1 MTRVVSTLLRLA
13 QLLLPVLF
21 PSWRFFR
28 EVAESPRIE
37 LRGPDGRWTD
47 LTARPSHLPPGAY
60 LRRLFWNRR
69 WNEYLFLMSLS
80 DRLAADPSPELLA
93 LLRRRIE
100 AWPGAGPGVTFRL
113 VFVSPEDRYVAYVS
127 APPRASTSRS
137 A

>member
-1 MTRVVSTLLRLA
+1 MVRVVFTLCRLG

-37 LRGPDGRWTD
+37 LRGPDGRWVD
-47 LTARPSHLPPGAY
+47 LNARPTRLPPGAY
-60 LRRLFWNRR
+60 LRRLFWNPR

-93 LLRRRIE
+93 ILRRRIE
-100 AWPGAGPGVTFRL
+100 AWPDAGPGVTFRL
-113 VFVSPEDRYVAYVS
+113 IFVSPDVRYVAYES
-127 APPRASTSRS
+127 DPP
-137 A
+137 